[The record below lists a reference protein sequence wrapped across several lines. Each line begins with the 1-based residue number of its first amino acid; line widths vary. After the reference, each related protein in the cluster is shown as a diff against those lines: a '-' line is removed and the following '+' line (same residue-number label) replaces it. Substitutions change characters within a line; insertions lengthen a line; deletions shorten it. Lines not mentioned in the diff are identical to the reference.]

1 MTRRIEWHETARD
14 EFMAL
19 GEYSETRW
27 GKGRTREY
35 LDRMLDQIDRV
46 ANKPM
51 LGRDA
56 ELSRP
61 GLRKI
66 RAGSHVVF
74 HTTSAGR
81 VEVVRILHESQD
93 FKARLR

>member
-14 EFMAL
+14 EFMVL
-19 GEYSETRW
+19 GEYSETHW
-27 GKGRTREY
+27 GKDRTLEY
-35 LDRMLDQIDRV
+35 LGRMLDQIDRI
-46 ANKPM
+46 ADNPM

-56 ELSRP
+56 ELPRP

-74 HTTSAGR
+74 YTTSADR

-93 FKARLR
+93 FKTQLR